1 MRRPALFLVTC
12 GFFVAC
18 TFGLAQ
24 PAGEKSPS
32 FVFPWSQTKDK
43 TPPPPPYVLPLY
55 DGKAAPSHRPPD
67 GEYKLG
73 KVPNARDLFDMIS
86 SCWPEKSWFRGELS
100 AEARATKRVSD
111 SAASSATSFDPVS
124 GQYTTSVGSGEQY
137 VGLVFR
143 IPLWS
148 AVELDKEREREVGRR
163 GQIAGGVGS
172 YIAALAEYQMAE
184 RELVL
189 MKSLER
195 RSQERVGLGIAE
207 TAEQVKYLE
216 KVASIDR
223 SLVASRAKL
232 ITSRVTLQGMCED
245 RKAWLVDEYLKR
257 FKDVE

>member
-1 MRRPALFLVTC
+1 MRWPVAVAIACGCVTAC
-12 GFFVAC
+12 GL
-18 TFGLAQ
+18 GNAQ
-24 PAGEKSPS
+24 QGEKEVP
-32 FVFPWSQTKDK
+32 K
-43 TPPPPPYVLPLY
+43 PPPYVLPLF
-55 DGKAAPSHRPPD
+55 DGKDNPPKKPPE

-73 KVPNARDLFDMIS
+73 KMPNARDLFDMVS

-100 AEARATKRVSD
+100 AEARTNKRVSD
-111 SAASSATSFDPVS
+111 STATSTTSYDPVS

-148 AVELDKEREREVGRR
+148 AIELDREREREVGRR
-163 GQIAGGVGS
+163 GKIAASVGDFIS
-172 YIAALAEYQMAE
+172 ALAEYQMSE

-207 TAEQVKYLE
+207 TTEQVKYLE
-216 KVASIDR
+216 KVASVDR
-223 SLVASRAKL
+223 SLVGSRAKL
-232 ITSRVTLQGMCED
+232 ITARVALQGMCDE
-245 RKAWLVDEYLKR
+245 RKSWIVDEYLKR